1 MSPPPES
8 SWPDDSG
15 LGIGSLWPGLQ
26 IRHLAALTALAQEG
40 SFGRAAERL
49 GYTQSAIS
57 QQIAALER
65 SVGQRLVERP
75 GGTRPVRLTP
85 AGHLLEEHAE
95 AILSRLSAA
104 RADLGRLPPAGR
116 ATLHLGTYQSVG
128 ACILPAS
135 LRRFTPEWP
144 QVSILLTESNS
155 DEDLLLLLERG
166 QIDLSFAVLPLA
178 EGPFEWVELMRDP
191 YILIVPADSPLAQR
205 GEPVRAADLA
215 PLDLIGF
222 RECRSVHA
230 AEDQLLSRGVLPR
243 IVFRTNDNRTMH
255 GLVAAGL
262 GAALVPQLA
271 VEPRDEEIVALPL
284 ETDLLPPRIVALA
297 WHRDRHLDPEIEAFI
312 EVVRA
317 CCATDALASNRRDY
331 DS

>member
-1 MSPPPES
+1 VSRPPES

-26 IRHLAALTALAQEG
+26 IRHLAALTVLAQEG

-85 AGHLLEEHAE
+85 AGHLLEAHAE

-104 RADLGRLPPAGR
+104 RADLGRLLPAGPS
-116 ATLHLGTYQSVG
+116 TLHLGTYQSVG
-128 ACILPAS
+128 ACIVPAS
-135 LRRFTPEWP
+135 LREFTPAWP
-144 QVSILLTESNS
+144 HVSVVLTESNS

-178 EGPFEWVELMRDP
+178 DGPFDWVELMRDP
-191 YILIVPADSPLAQR
+191 YILIVPADSPLAGQS
-205 GEPVRAADLA
+205 EPVRAAEVA
-215 PLDLIGF
+215 ALDLIGF

-230 AEDQLLSRGVLPR
+230 AEDQLIARGVLPR

-271 VEPRDEEIVALPL
+271 FEPRDDDVVALAL
-284 ETDLLPPRIVALA
+284 EADLLPPRIVALA
-297 WHRDRHLDPEIEAFI
+297 WHRDRHLDPEIEGFI

-317 CCATDALASNRRDY
+317 CCAAAAMGSNRRDY
-331 DS
+331 DL